1 MGCVAAYDR
10 FFIKGIKAYEK
21 ASGCFNKKSILKF
34 ASFYNEN
41 YTELEKDKKI
51 MKIGIIEYPQMKVID
66 MCFWQ
71 IGLELDKEESMK
83 KANKKK

>member
-1 MGCVAAYDR
+1 
-10 FFIKGIKAYEK
+10 
-21 ASGCFNKKSILKF
+21 
-34 ASFYNEN
+34 
-41 YTELEKDKKI
+41 